1 VEELQKEGFA
11 YKDFKGAPYFAV
23 DVTPRGAKA
32 GVAEELI
39 KKVTERGFTFK
50 EATLRNM
57 GLQAGQGQ
65 FTFVSYCTL
74 RPSFTQH
81 VEMTAQ

>member
-65 FTFVSYCTL
+65 FTLFRSYCRL
-74 RPSFTQH
+74 PSLSPT
-81 VEMTAQ
+81 TPR